1 MSSAEAPDVTVESM
15 LLPPDSEHL
24 ESDASRNK
32 KYYFD
37 DNVLI
42 FRVGSQLFKV
52 HRHFLRKESE
62 VFNWMFACPPGAD
75 SPDGGSDERAIPLH
89 GVTPAEFE
97 ALLDF
102 FYEEKFQHHNISM
115 LEWINLLAISTRFDF
130 QRLRECAITAIEHG
144 LCNNKGPVQDVNPI
158 EQLLLA
164 EKHDIPH
171 WRRIAYV
178 KICERS
184 DPIQEWEAE
193 KIGARETAL
202 LARARETI
210 RNPHHRVPSPLP
222 FHPMPLGLSH
232 TPIAMHFSLPGSPG
246 PPSNGFYHNRHRVD
260 AIVSEVFFPSENHD

>member
-1 MSSAEAPDVTVESM
+1 M
-15 LLPPDSEHL
+15 
-24 ESDASRNK
+24 R
-32 KYYFD
+32 
-37 DNVLI
+37 
-42 FRVGSQLFKV
+42 
-52 HRHFLRKESE
+52 
-62 VFNWMFACPPGAD
+62 
-75 SPDGGSDERAIPLH
+75 
-89 GVTPAEFE
+89 
-97 ALLDF
+97 
-102 FYEEKFQHHNISM
+102 
-115 LEWINLLAISTRFDF
+115 EWINLLAISTRFDF

-144 LCNNKGPVQDVNPI
+144 RRNNRKGPVQDVNPI

-210 RNPHHRVPSPLP
+210 RNPHHRVPSPPP
-222 FHPMPLGLSH
+222 FNSILSYSH
-232 TPIAMHFSLPGSPG
+232 IPIVIDASLPRSPG
-246 PPSNGFYHNRHRVD
+246 PSSNGFYHNRHRVD